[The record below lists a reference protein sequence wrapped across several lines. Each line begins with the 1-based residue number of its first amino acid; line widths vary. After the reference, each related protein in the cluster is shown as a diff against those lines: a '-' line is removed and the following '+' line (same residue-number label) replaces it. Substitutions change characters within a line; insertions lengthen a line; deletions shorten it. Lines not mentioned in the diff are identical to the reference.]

1 MGLRASL
8 KTQRAAS
15 GEKIFRQS
23 KQKTARIVDPMRRFF
38 VTNDGKDSVDS
49 LCGEF
54 LEMPSREFGGEP
66 SFYRVFRHRKRASP
80 SRSLLPQ
87 PKLTRTAP
95 LSGVPRVLC
104 PKAEQ

>member
-1 MGLRASL
+1 MDYHSLPSPFLFLLVFRASL
-8 KTQRAAS
+8 ITQRAAS

-54 LEMPSREFGGEP
+54 LEMP
-66 SFYRVFRHRKRASP
+66 
-80 SRSLLPQ
+80 
-87 PKLTRTAP
+87 
-95 LSGVPRVLC
+95 
-104 PKAEQ
+104 

>member
-1 MGLRASL
+1 MPYNVAMIQSVMERHQTAFCTSERSIRRASL
-8 KTQRAAS
+8 ITQRAAS

-54 LEMPSREFGGEP
+54 LEMPRNLHNQGIG
-66 SFYRVFRHRKRASP
+66 RCA
-80 SRSLLPQ
+80 
-87 PKLTRTAP
+87 
-95 LSGVPRVLC
+95 
-104 PKAEQ
+104 